1 MVNDSNIEEIQKKAF
16 SNLELSY
23 DDGLELFSRIYSK
36 KLKKFNKPTSHH
48 QILFSSISLRR
59 KIKKILEIGTYDGT
73 NAKFL
78 SCLFPEAKIITLDL
92 KDNDPLFIKT
102 YKRDD
107 KTYRMRFIDMR
118 NSILNSCH
126 NVQFIQEN
134 SVNYL
139 YFETQKYDL
148 IWVDGAHG
156 YPVVSIDILNS
167 LKLLDKN
174 GYLICDDIFQK
185 VDKSDPVYRSMAS
198 METLVSF
205 LNAKIISKVS
215 LIIKRFIS
223 KQKKFIAVI
232 EEKNV
237 NKSKNE

>member
-1 MVNDSNIEEIQKKAF
+1 M
-16 SNLELSY
+16 
-23 DDGLELFSRIYSK
+23 
-36 KLKKFNKPTSHH
+36 
-48 QILFSSISLRR
+48 
-59 KIKKILEIGTYDGT
+59 
-73 NAKFL
+73 
-78 SCLFPEAKIITLDL
+78 FPEAKIITLDL
-92 KDNDPLFIKT
+92 KDSDPLFIKT

-174 GYLICDDIFQK
+174 GYLICDDIFQQ
-185 VDKSDPVYRSMAS
+185 VDKSDPLYRSIAS

-205 LNAKIISKVS
+205 LNAKVISKVS

-232 EEKNV
+232 EEKNI
-237 NKSKNE
+237 NKSKNEENKS

>member
-1 MVNDSNIEEIQKKAF
+1 
-16 SNLELSY
+16 
-23 DDGLELFSRIYSK
+23 
-36 KLKKFNKPTSHH
+36 
-48 QILFSSISLRR
+48 
-59 KIKKILEIGTYDGT
+59 
-73 NAKFL
+73 
-78 SCLFPEAKIITLDL
+78 
-92 KDNDPLFIKT
+92 
-102 YKRDD
+102 
-107 KTYRMRFIDMR
+107 
-118 NSILNSCH
+118 
-126 NVQFIQEN
+126 
-134 SVNYL
+134 
-139 YFETQKYDL
+139 
-148 IWVDGAHG
+148 
-156 YPVVSIDILNS
+156 
-167 LKLLDKN
+167 LDKN

>member
-1 MVNDSNIEEIQKKAF
+1 
-16 SNLELSY
+16 
-23 DDGLELFSRIYSK
+23 
-36 KLKKFNKPTSHH
+36 
-48 QILFSSISLRR
+48 
-59 KIKKILEIGTYDGT
+59 
-73 NAKFL
+73 
-78 SCLFPEAKIITLDL
+78 
-92 KDNDPLFIKT
+92 
-102 YKRDD
+102 
-107 KTYRMRFIDMR
+107 MRFIDMR

-174 GYLICDDIFQK
+174 GYLICDDIFQQ
-185 VDKSDPVYRSMAS
+185 VDKSDPLYRSIAS

-205 LNAKIISKVS
+205 LNAKVISKVS

-232 EEKNV
+232 EEKNI
-237 NKSKNE
+237 NKSKNEENKS